1 MDADHRKAATL
12 IEAPVAMLVS
22 REKLREAN
30 QQKAVTTPAIQEKGN
45 PESASLAKAVDH
57 RLARAGAAGHSD
69 LQCEVDDLRSQ
80 VTGLAL
86 ADIRGHKAAETGV
99 TEKVVHHLAKVLPES
114 DHHGCN
120 AVSHLAVDHRSAP
133 PAQDALRWGH
143 RG

>member
-12 IEAPVAMLVS
+12 IEALVVMLVS
-22 REKLREAN
+22 GEKLREAA
-30 QQKAVTTPAIQEKGN
+30 QQRAITNPAMQEREN
-45 PESASLAKAVDH
+45 PESAILAKAADH
-57 RLARAGAAGHSD
+57 RLTRARAAGHSD

-86 ADIRGHKAAETGV
+86 ADLRGHKVAEMGV
-99 TEKVVHHLAKVLPES
+99 TEKVVHHLAKVLPEW

-120 AVSHLAVDHRSAP
+120 AVSHLAVDHRSAT